1 MRSRLTSET
10 GFTLPELVITMAI
23 AVLGWTMALPAYQN
37 WTART
42 DLKQA
47 VMEVSGGLTYSRMAA
62 MNRNTTVT
70 LTLSIAG
77 GRVQM
82 DTGGVLRTSTMGS
95 GVTAF
100 SGGPISF
107 SSLGL
112 RVGGGVG
119 TQVITLT
126 NRKGLIYSIAVTPG
140 AKVNWCAAT
149 TCT

>member
-10 GFTLPELVITMAI
+10 GLTLPELVITLSIVA
-23 AVLGWTMALPAYQN
+23 LGWTMALPAYQS

-47 VMEVSGGLTYSRMAA
+47 AMEIGTALTYSRMAA

-70 LTLSIAG
+70 LTLSMDG
-77 GRVQM
+77 SRVQM
-82 DTGGVLRTSTMGS
+82 DTGNVLATSTMGG

-100 SGGPISF
+100 TGGPISF

-112 RVGGGVG
+112 RAGGGVG

-126 NRKGLIYSIAVTPG
+126 NSRGLIYSIAATPG
-140 AKVNWCAAT
+140 GKVTWCAAP